1 MDVINKIADVFM
13 RKKCWMSSWKTKNI
27 FMYVQF
33 AKPSFV
39 CIDFF
44 AFIIDTIKYFVY
56 VLFNDNYGNL

>member
-1 MDVINKIADVFM
+1 
-13 RKKCWMSSWKTKNI
+13 
-27 FMYVQF
+27 MYVQF

-56 VLFNDNYGNL
+56 VLFKDKYEDL

>member
-1 MDVINKIADVFM
+1 MLNVKL
-13 RKKCWMSSWKTKNI
+13 KTKNI